1 MRFSLSIS
9 EGRDKHS
16 VILNELQLT
25 MRAVFEVKDCLGVLV
40 LLAIDVNSPFRTS
53 VLALL
58 GFIDARN
65 YQRHVHT
72 LMALTYLR

>member
-1 MRFSLSIS
+1 
-9 EGRDKHS
+9 
-16 VILNELQLT
+16 